1 MRKLFKMG
9 IVTCLLCCLLAS
21 TVYAGNSSFGS
32 TKVKYQTLSNG
43 TELTSTS
50 SRNTKATT
58 NAKWFYYVT
67 AISFPR
73 STDGTL
79 GMMHV
84 PGLYSHANEIYQ
96 AKGEAQW
103 TKTTFSY
110 LDYAGWLS
118 GQGKAGTTYTLCVR
132 LDNLFRSGYGYTQG
146 AWNSN

>member
-32 TKVKYQTLSNG
+32 TKVKYQTLSTG

-84 PGLYSHANEIYQ
+84 PGLYSHANEI
-96 AKGEAQW
+96 
-103 TKTTFSY
+103 
-110 LDYAGWLS
+110 
-118 GQGKAGTTYTLCVR
+118 
-132 LDNLFRSGYGYTQG
+132 
-146 AWNSN
+146 

>member
-32 TKVKYQTLSNG
+32 TKVKYQTLSTG

-67 AISFPR
+67 AISSAEYRWNFR
-73 STDGTL
+73 YDACDR
-79 GMMHV
+79 V
-84 PGLYSHANEIYQ
+84 I
-96 AKGEAQW
+96 
-103 TKTTFSY
+103 FS
-110 LDYAGWLS
+110 
-118 GQGKAGTTYTLCVR
+118 C
-132 LDNLFRSGYGYTQG
+132 
-146 AWNSN
+146 